1 MTASDNSVMNQT
13 MKPIFAIKILK
24 HFILKFHPKGA
35 INISK
40 NIFYGSQSLINPL
53 ALFSSRYRLLV
64 RSTDTLNKC

>member
-1 MTASDNSVMNQT
+1 MTASDNSVMNQI

-40 NIFYGSQSLINPL
+40 NIFYGFTIFN
-53 ALFSSRYRLLV
+53 
-64 RSTDTLNKC
+64 